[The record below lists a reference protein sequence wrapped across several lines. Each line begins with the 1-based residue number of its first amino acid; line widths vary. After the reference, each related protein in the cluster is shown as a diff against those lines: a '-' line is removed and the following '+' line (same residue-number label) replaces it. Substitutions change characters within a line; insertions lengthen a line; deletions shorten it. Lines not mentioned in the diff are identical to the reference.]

1 MRLRHIKNSENL
13 IYDSPYV
20 LDDKNFN
27 YNKNE
32 NINIELGMGK
42 GSFIIKN
49 AYLYKD
55 NKYIGIEK
63 SSTIVLKAIE
73 NLKNAKTTYQYDYDN
88 LNFLCI
94 DIDKINEYFKDD
106 TISKIFINFPDPW
119 PKKRHENRRLTHINF
134 LNKYYSLLK
143 TDSYIEFKTDNKDLF
158 DFSIEEIKK
167 SKFKLIKYTYDL
179 HNDKEM
185 INGNIMTEY
194 EEKFTKKNIP
204 ICKMI
209 LKKLD

>member
-20 LDDKNFN
+20 LNDKNFS
-27 YNKNE
+27 YNKKE

-55 NKYIGIEK
+55 NNYIGIEK

-94 DIDKINEYFKDD
+94 DIDNINEYFKDD
-106 TISKIFINFPDPW
+106 TISKIYINFPDPW
-119 PKKRHENRRLTHINF
+119 PKKRHENRRLTYINF

-167 SKFKLIKYTYDL
+167 SKFKLIKHTYDL

-194 EEKFTKKNIP
+194 EEKFTKKKIP

>member
-20 LDDKNFN
+20 LNDKNFS
-27 YNKNE
+27 YNKKE

-55 NKYIGIEK
+55 NNYIGIEK

-106 TISKIFINFPDPW
+106 TISKIYINFPDPW

-167 SKFKLIKYTYDL
+167 SKFKLIKHTYDL

-194 EEKFTKKNIP
+194 EEKFTKKKIP

>member
-20 LDDKNFN
+20 LDDKNFS

-55 NKYIGIEK
+55 NNYIGIEK

-73 NLKNAKTTYQYDYDN
+73 NLKNAKTTYKYDYDN

-106 TISKIFINFPDPW
+106 TISKIYINFPDPW

-143 TDSYIEFKTDNKDLF
+143 TDSYI
-158 DFSIEEIKK
+158 
-167 SKFKLIKYTYDL
+167 
-179 HNDKEM
+179 
-185 INGNIMTEY
+185 
-194 EEKFTKKNIP
+194 
-204 ICKMI
+204 
-209 LKKLD
+209 

>member
-49 AYLYKD
+49 SYLYKD
-55 NKYIGIEK
+55 NNYIGIEK

-167 SKFKLIKYTYDL
+167 SKFKLIKHTYDL